1 MIRPGHRRERRTYEI
16 DVQTFSRPRMYHL
29 LGPVQLLKNPNLVS
43 HNSESGEI
51 SEAEVESCYLD
62 VVKR

>member
-1 MIRPGHRRERRTYEI
+1 
-16 DVQTFSRPRMYHL
+16 MYDF